1 MLPEV
6 IDPPKNSANE
16 AFAQDFKFSV
26 QVSQIRILN
35 GLRISTFPKLHPW
48 NVSEAVPPKNKKSRA
63 MRGFQ
68 RWWAHTDSNRGPKDY
83 ESSALTN

>member
-1 MLPEV
+1 MLTGYS
-6 IDPPKNSANE
+6 DE
-16 AFAQDFKFSV
+16 AGLLTV
-26 QVSQIRILN
+26 VRILKPF
-35 GLRISTFPKLHPW
+35 STVLDGESPFYGT
-48 NVSEAVPPKNKKSRA
+48 EAYAQEACIRGVPPKNKKSRA